1 MSSKISVVI
10 PVYNVEN
17 YLDKCI
23 QSILNQTFHDYEI
36 LLVDDGSTDNSGI
49 ICDDYALKYSNIDVI
64 HKSNGGPSDTRNV
77 GVNVAQGEYIFFLDS
92 DDYIIPECLEIL
104 YSNLIN
110 NNADLSCGSFGFF
123 DDTHPVNVCESN
135 ENKLFK
141 CTGEK
146 ACLTL
151 LYGKDFYTSSCN
163 ILLKAKIAKA
173 NLFPVGKFHEDELTT
188 FRYFLDSSVVIKTNM
203 KTYYYYQREGSIMH
217 SSGQPILDEALAGD
231 NYVNVCK
238 DINSKFLRAALCK
251 KYFLYLSVIE
261 NYPETKNDE
270 PDFYNNVN
278 AYLMDNAFS
287 ILMNFNAPLSLRK
300 KAFKY
305 VLKRIVR

>member
-1 MSSKISVVI
+1 MSFKISIVV
-10 PVYNVEN
+10 PVYNVEK

-23 QSILNQTFHDYEI
+23 QSILNQTFKDYEI
-36 LLVDDGSTDNSGI
+36 LLVDDGSTDKSGV
-49 ICDDYALKYSNIDVI
+49 ICDDYASKYSNINVI
-64 HKSNGGPSDTRNV
+64 HKTNGGPSDTRNV
-77 GVNVAQGEYIFFLDS
+77 GIKSAQGEYLYFLDS

-104 YSNLIN
+104 YSNLKN
-110 NNADLSCGSFGFF
+110 NEAVLSCGSFGFF
-123 DDTHPVNVCESN
+123 DDNHPVNEDGSD
-135 ENKLFK
+135 ENKLLK

-163 ILLKAKIAKA
+163 ILLKAEIAKS

-188 FRYFLDSSVVIKTNM
+188 FRYFLDSSTVVKTDY

-238 DINSKFLRAALCK
+238 DINNKFLKAALCK
-251 KYFLYLSVIE
+251 KYFLYLSIIE
-261 NYPETKNDE
+261 NYPEIKKDE
-270 PDFYNNVN
+270 PDLYYDVN
-278 AYLMDNAFS
+278 AYLKDNAFS
-287 ILMNFNAPLSLRK
+287 ILVNFNATLSLRK
-300 KAFKY
+300 KALKY
-305 VLKRIVR
+305 VLKKNC